1 MTRIRGL
8 LRLIAVIGIAACAT
22 LAQAQ
27 QQPPLTVTGARIQ
40 KIANGVLGL
49 MGYSVVPDLTS
60 STLAIDS
67 AGTGNPQ
74 ISMSQLAGGFTTS
87 RTTPVYLEGGIA
99 YSRYDPTFIATS
111 GEETRSV
118 PVKWIS
124 VALTGGVG
132 YDFPVAQDLVFR
144 PIFNF
149 ALGQVTSDLRVA
161 RFAFENRTGAEID
174 FLDRGHHNA
183 YGLGGSVMLDYE
195 MVRPDQEVDVELRY
209 TAIRLQSFGSTA
221 EALRGHADA
230 VTASLYTRY
239 RAPTGMTALDRPVR
253 YVLEYAFTRYLG
265 DQPSLGFN
273 NLHSIGA
280 GLELDSSAHEI
291 FITRTRLVGR
301 YRFGNNVSGFGV
313 SLAVSF

>member
-1 MTRIRGL
+1 MARRGRF
-8 LRLIAVIGIAACAT
+8 LRLLGGIWIAAFAA
-22 LAQAQ
+22 LAQA
-27 QQPPLTVTGARIQ
+27 QQPPLTVSGARIQ
-40 KIANGVLGL
+40 KLANGVLGL

-74 ISMSQLAGGFTTS
+74 ITMSQLAGGFTVS

-99 YSRYDPTFIATS
+99 YSRFDPTFLAS
-111 GEETRSV
+111 NGEEMRSI
-118 PVKWIS
+118 PVKWVS
-124 VALTGGVG
+124 GTLSGGVG
-132 YDFPVAQDLVFR
+132 WDFPVAEDLVFR

-149 ALGQVTSDLRVA
+149 ALGRVTSDIRLA
-161 RFAFENRTGAEID
+161 RFVVDGVSGEETD

-183 YGLGGSVMLDYE
+183 YGLGGSLMLDYE
-195 MVRPDQEVDVELRY
+195 RVRPDQEIDVELRY
-209 TAIRLQSFGSTA
+209 TAIRLHSFGGSDSLT
-221 EALRGHADA
+221 GHADA
-230 VTASLYTRY
+230 ITASLYTRY

-265 DQPSLGFN
+265 DQPSLGFSS
-273 NLHSIGA
+273 LHSVGA
-280 GLELDSSAHEI
+280 GLELDSSAHDI

-301 YRFGNNVSGFGV
+301 YRFGNNVSGFAI